1 MLWYLFTAP
10 RSFTQ
15 VQLFLCYTSSSDSS
29 LALDILAGNIFL
41 RIEGPTFLEDAEE
54 DEIKEPSSRNITEL
68 TTIFETRDFPGPS
81 GRCIWGRVYLFCVIP
96 AKQIRGR
103 SYIKGSSNQLF
114 IKHQKYF

>member
-1 MLWYLFTAP
+1 MLWYLFTVP

-29 LALDILAGNIFL
+29 LALDILARNLLFEL
-41 RIEGPTFLEDAEE
+41 KTQRYFEDAEE
-54 DEIKEPSSRNITEL
+54 DEITEPSSRNITEL

-114 IKHQKYF
+114 IEHKKYF